1 MLIIVMSRILNKDP
15 NMTMFNSKGEV
26 NASSVKEALE
36 VLSKYASVVQNG
48 LPSNFALAGQPALS
62 DERRDELVARAISDQ
77 NGKLALAQAM
87 ANPIN
92 H

>member
-1 MLIIVMSRILNKDP
+1 
-15 NMTMFNSKGEV
+15 MTMFNSKGEL